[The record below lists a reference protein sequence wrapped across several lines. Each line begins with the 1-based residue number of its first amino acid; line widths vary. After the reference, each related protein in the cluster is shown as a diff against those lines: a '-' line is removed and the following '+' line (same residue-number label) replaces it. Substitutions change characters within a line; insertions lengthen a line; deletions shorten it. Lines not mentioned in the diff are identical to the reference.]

1 MGQSLNHYELK
12 QADVVIRPELPNMK
26 GNDFNGRV
34 PAIIAGEK
42 AAQALIAEIR
52 QRIKLKREKF

>member
-1 MGQSLNHYELK
+1 
-12 QADVVIRPELPNMK
+12 MK